1 MRKGK
6 TIRRKGGKLINYI
19 QFELNFI
26 ITMVL
31 RLLAACIMGGII
43 GFQREYPGHRP
54 AGLRTHI
61 LVCLGSALVMV
72 TSEYFRFVYGDSF
85 DVTRIGAQVVS
96 GIGFLGA
103 GAIIKQGFN
112 VTGLTTAA
120 SLWAVACVGL
130 ACGSGFYTGAIF
142 ATVLIYIV
150 LQILKIAK
158 LKFEKRAGEYSI
170 TVETNIDTDIIS
182 KISKHLEN
190 NGLSVKKMHLSKNSS
205 GKKQC
210 IRYTV
215 NNIEK
220 MEITK
225 SDLKREI
232 NSIEGV
238 IESYIKKKMLRGY
251 E

>member
-1 MRKGK
+1 M
-6 TIRRKGGKLINYI
+6 INYI
-19 QFELNFI
+19 QFEFNFI

-158 LKFEKRAGEYSI
+158 LKFEKRAGEYGI
-170 TVETNIDTDIIS
+170 TVETDVDTNLIREIS
-182 KISKHLEN
+182 KSLEN
-190 NGLSVKKMHLSKNSS
+190 NGLIIKKVNLSKNSS

-215 NNIEK
+215 DNIEK
-220 MEITK
+220 MKISK
-225 SDLKREI
+225 IDLKRELK
-232 NSIEGV
+232 SIEGV
-238 IESYIKKKMLRGY
+238 IEAYIKEKLLRGY

>member
-1 MRKGK
+1 M
-6 TIRRKGGKLINYI
+6 INYI
-19 QFELNFI
+19 QFDPNFLLA
-26 ITMVL
+26 MSL
-31 RLLAACIMGGII
+31 RLLAACILGGIV
-43 GFQREYPGHRP
+43 GFQREFPVHRP

-72 TSEYFRFVYGDSF
+72 TSEYFRHIYGDSF

-103 GAIIKQGFN
+103 GAIIKQGLN

-130 ACGSGFYTGAIF
+130 ACGTGFYSGAII

-150 LQILKIAK
+150 LQILRVAK
-158 LKFEKRAGEYSI
+158 LKFEKRAGDFNI
-170 TVETNIDTDIIS
+170 TVETEVDTNLVS
-182 KISKHLEN
+182 KISEYLES
-190 NGLSVKKMHLSKNSS
+190 NGFKIKNVNLSKHSS
-205 GKKQC
+205 GNKQC

-215 NNIEK
+215 SNTE
-220 MEITK
+220 
-225 SDLKREI
+225 KREI
-232 NSIEGV
+232 LKADLKSEINSFEGV
-238 IESYIKKKMLRGY
+238 IETYIKKKMLRRY

>member
-1 MRKGK
+1 MRQKK
-6 TIRRKGGKLINYI
+6 IINERVVKLIHNI
-19 QFELNFI
+19 QFELDFI
-26 ITMVL
+26 LMMSL

-43 GFQREYPGHRP
+43 GFQREYPTHRP

-72 TSEYFRFVYGDSF
+72 TSEYFRYIYGDSF

-103 GAIIKQGFN
+103 GAIIKQGVN

-130 ACGSGFYTGAIF
+130 ACGTGFYTGAIL
-142 ATVLIYIV
+142 ATILIYIV
-150 LQILKIAK
+150 LQILKIVK
-158 LKFEKRAGEYSI
+158 LKFEKRASEYSI
-170 TVETNIDTDIIS
+170 TVETSIDTNLVA
-182 KISKHLEN
+182 KISNYLEN
-190 NGLSVKKMHLSKNSS
+190 NGLIIKKVNLLKNSS

-215 NNIEK
+215 NNMEN
-220 MEITK
+220 MEISK
-225 SDLKREI
+225 EDLKKEL

-238 IESYIKKKMLRGY
+238 IETYVKEKMIKGY

>member
-1 MRKGK
+1 LEEKFFIERVV
-6 TIRRKGGKLINYI
+6 KLINYL
-19 QFELNFI
+19 QFEFSFI
-26 ITMVL
+26 LRMIL
-31 RLLAACIMGGII
+31 RLLAACIMGGIV

-61 LVCLGSALVMV
+61 LVCLGAALVMV
-72 TSEYFRFVYGDSF
+72 TSEYIQLEYGDSV

-150 LQILKIAK
+150 LQLLKIAK
-158 LKFEKRAGEYSI
+158 LKFEKHAGEYNI
-170 TVETNIDTDIIS
+170 TVETNIDTNIIS
-182 KISKHLEN
+182 KISKYLEN
-190 NGLSVKKMHLSKNSS
+190 NGLAVKKMHLSKNSS

-215 NNIEK
+215 SNIEK
-220 MEITK
+220 LEISKT
-225 SDLKREI
+225 DLKREL
-232 NSIEGV
+232 NSIDGV

>member
-1 MRKGK
+1 MV
-6 TIRRKGGKLINYI
+6 NYV
-19 QFELNFI
+19 QFELDFI
-26 ITMVL
+26 LTMSL
-31 RLLAACIMGGII
+31 RLLAACVMGGIV
-43 GFQREYPGHRP
+43 GFQREYPAHRP

-72 TSEYFRFVYGDSF
+72 TSEYFRFIYGETF
-85 DVTRIGAQVVS
+85 DVARIGAQVVS

-103 GAIIKQGFN
+103 GAILKQGFN

-130 ACGSGFYTGAIF
+130 ACGSGFYTGAAF
-142 ATVLIYIV
+142 ATILIYIV
-150 LQILKIAK
+150 LQILKVAK
-158 LKFEKRAGEYSI
+158 LKFEKRAGEYNI
-170 TVETNIDTDIIS
+170 TVETDAGTDLIA
-182 KISKHLEN
+182 KISDYLEN
-190 NGLSVKKMHLSKNSS
+190 KGLVVKEVNMSKNTS

-210 IRYTV
+210 IRYTID
-215 NNIEK
+215 NIEK

-225 SDLKREI
+225 EDLKREL

-238 IESYIKKKMLRGY
+238 IETYVKERMIKSY

>member
-1 MRKGK
+1 M
-6 TIRRKGGKLINYI
+6 IIYI
-19 QFELNFI
+19 QFDLGFI
-26 ITMVL
+26 LTMSL
-31 RLLAACIMGGII
+31 RLLAACILGGIV

-72 TSEYFRFVYGDSF
+72 TSEYFRYVYGDSF
-85 DVTRIGAQVVS
+85 DVTRIGASVVS

-120 SLWAVACVGL
+120 SLWTVACVGL
-130 ACGSGFYTGAIF
+130 ACGSGFYTGAVI

-158 LKFEKRAGEYSI
+158 LKFEKRAAELNI
-170 TVETNIDTDIIS
+170 TVETAVDTNFVS
-182 KISKHLEN
+182 KISEYLEN
-190 NGLSVKKMHLSKNSS
+190 KGFVIRNVNLSINSS
-205 GKKQC
+205 GNKQC

-215 NNIEK
+215 GNIEK
-220 MEITK
+220 SEISK
-225 SDLKREI
+225 ADLKRDI

-238 IESYIKKKMLRGY
+238 IETYIKKKILRGY

>member
-19 QFELNFI
+19 QFEFNFI

-130 ACGSGFYTGAIF
+130 AW
-142 ATVLIYIV
+142 
-150 LQILKIAK
+150 
-158 LKFEKRAGEYSI
+158 
-170 TVETNIDTDIIS
+170 
-182 KISKHLEN
+182 
-190 NGLSVKKMHLSKNSS
+190 
-205 GKKQC
+205 
-210 IRYTV
+210 
-215 NNIEK
+215 
-220 MEITK
+220 
-225 SDLKREI
+225 
-232 NSIEGV
+232 
-238 IESYIKKKMLRGY
+238 
-251 E
+251 